1 MRPIWRRCA
10 LAAILTL
17 AAALRITRITETPP
31 GPSSDEVYCAVDAR
45 YLGLSGRDLHGEL
58 FPLYLRGLDDY
69 RDAAFTYLA
78 IPLVL
83 AIDDSLLAI
92 RSLAAAI
99 GLATVLLT
107 YLVGRRLL
115 DERAGLW
122 AALFLAVNPQHVLW
136 SRLGMEVIL
145 TPTSMMLSLLAYD
158 SARRRPQI
166 GPTLVAASLLAVI
179 YSGPMGKP
187 LAVLLFLTY
196 LACPLGRADSPAP
209 SRRAF
214 AWGFLVLLIGT
225 MPAWWS
231 IYQGKGGIAR
241 YRQVGIQANSAAGYL
256 GQMAGNYATYYSP
269 AYLIL
274 PQGGGAPDLPFAG
287 KLGYPEFACL
297 LVGVVCLL
305 RDRPPAT
312 RLLLLLLLL
321 FPIPAA
327 TTRTIASDRVLFGM
341 PILCLAA
348 GYGASRLVGAG
359 RRPWAA
365 AALIVGSLATA
376 GLTMLDLLT
385 TTPPHLDLFF
395 YGPTR
400 RVVAA
405 ALELRRPDERLIL
418 DPRVRHGYLYYLALA
433 RPPVVADGPK
443 RVFVVPPSEALAAVP
458 GLQGVFATT
467 PEEPIPGAQVRYRGE
482 LFSVKVRRRAT
493 DLTPRP

>member
-1 MRPIWRRCA
+1 MRPRWRRCA

-17 AAALRITRITETPP
+17 AATLRITRITETPP
-31 GPSSDEVYCAVDAR
+31 GPSSDEACCAVDAR
-45 YLGLSGRDLHGEL
+45 YLGLSGRDHHGER
-58 FPLYLRGLDDY
+58 FPLYLKGLDDH

-78 IPLVL
+78 VPLVL
-83 AIDDSLLAI
+83 ASDDSLFAI
-92 RSLAAAI
+92 RLLAAAI

-107 YLVGRRLL
+107 YLAGGRLL

-136 SRLGMEVIL
+136 SRLGFEIIL
-145 TPTSMMLSLLAYD
+145 TPMAMMLSLLAYD
-158 SARRRPQI
+158 ISRRRPRI
-166 GPTLVAASLLAVI
+166 GPTLLAASLLAVI

-187 LAVLLFLTY
+187 LAVLLLLTY
-196 LACPLGRADSPAP
+196 LACPLGRTGSPAP
-209 SRRAF
+209 PKRAF
-214 AWGFLVLLIGT
+214 AWGLIVLVIGT

-231 IYQGKGGIAR
+231 ICQGKGGIAR
-241 YRQVGIQANSAAGYL
+241 YRQIGIQADSAAGYL
-256 GQMAGNYATYYSP
+256 AQVARNYATYYSP
-269 AYLIL
+269 AYLLL

-297 LVGVVCLL
+297 LVGAVCLL

-327 TTRTIASDRVLFGM
+327 TTGTIASGRVLFGM

-365 AALIVGSLATA
+365 AALIAGSLATA

-405 ALELRRPDERLIL
+405 AIELRRPDERLIL
-418 DPRVRHGYLYYLALA
+418 DPRVRHAYLYYLALA

-458 GLQGVFATT
+458 ALQGVFVTT
-467 PEEPIPGAQVRYRGE
+467 SAEPIPGTRVLYRGE
-482 LFSVKVRRRAT
+482 FFSVKVRRRAA